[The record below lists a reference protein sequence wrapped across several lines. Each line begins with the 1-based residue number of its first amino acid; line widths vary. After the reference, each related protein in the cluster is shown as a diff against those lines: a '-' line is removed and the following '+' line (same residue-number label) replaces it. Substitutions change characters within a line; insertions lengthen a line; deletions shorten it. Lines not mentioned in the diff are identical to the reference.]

1 MSETFSTIQAWLVSR
16 AKRDIPLYQIARAL
30 GVRPAVAEE
39 LLKAAP
45 TAEALLNLNRL
56 AQYRHLA
63 LANRVWP
70 HCTWLAWENRN
81 AEPPVIDLIRRV
93 FGRELLEYVER
104 TFGRDVVL
112 QYWRDLEVPSE
123 YEDIPLNDDDG
134 DPLEGVPEEQI
145 VDNPHLDIEVEV
157 GEMFVFGYPATA
169 ACFRWL
175 IENRHNYSHFVDTR
189 TSYTNDPIGVQLAY
203 DLRHSLKE
211 GYWATLPP
219 DTLPAYLAIVQA
231 LQDATVPESY
241 QEGALPLLYTSE
253 VATLPTD
260 LLHIV
265 QVGGEEIW
273 LHGPDALVFDR
284 HPVHVFVL
292 EPDTGQAPAA
302 LILTTQ
308 AEPGNPE
315 HHRANPPVRYLDRS
329 HETEQLA
336 FIPRDQVERIRD
348 NINEAE
354 DVLVETLD
362 GENHALDEK
371 SGIFCVWRYNPGLF
385 GSLYGNAIP
394 VYRIPGGYMLQL
406 DPAYV
411 FSPQEMAVE

>member
-145 VDNPHLDIEVEV
+145 VD
-157 GEMFVFGYPATA
+157 
-169 ACFRWL
+169 
-175 IENRHNYSHFVDTR
+175 
-189 TSYTNDPIGVQLAY
+189 
-203 DLRHSLKE
+203 
-211 GYWATLPP
+211 
-219 DTLPAYLAIVQA
+219 
-231 LQDATVPESY
+231 
-241 QEGALPLLYTSE
+241 
-253 VATLPTD
+253 
-260 LLHIV
+260 
-265 QVGGEEIW
+265 
-273 LHGPDALVFDR
+273 
-284 HPVHVFVL
+284 
-292 EPDTGQAPAA
+292 
-302 LILTTQ
+302 ILTWISKWKSGRCLCLVIRQ
-308 AEPGNPE
+308 P
-315 HHRANPPVRYLDRS
+315 PPVS
-329 HETEQLA
+329 A
-336 FIPRDQVERIRD
+336 
-348 NINEAE
+348 
-354 DVLVETLD
+354 
-362 GENHALDEK
+362 G
-371 SGIFCVWRYNPGLF
+371 
-385 GSLYGNAIP
+385 
-394 VYRIPGGYMLQL
+394 
-406 DPAYV
+406 
-411 FSPQEMAVE
+411 